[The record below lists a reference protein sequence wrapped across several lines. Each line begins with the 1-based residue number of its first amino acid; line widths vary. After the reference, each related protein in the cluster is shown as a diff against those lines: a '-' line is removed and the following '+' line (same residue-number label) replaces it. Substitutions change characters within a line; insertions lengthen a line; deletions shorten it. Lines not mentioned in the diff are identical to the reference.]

1 MPIQENPMF
10 APQRRYFRLDRR
22 DLAYLTFIVEACE
35 GLATLSTV
43 EKQETLISLTTLP
56 CFVAELNG
64 LIEAIGEEIP
74 MTETAPPLTLPSAT
88 LSQEERMK

>member
-1 MPIQENPMF
+1 MF

-22 DLAYLTFIVEACE
+22 DLAYLTFILEACE

-43 EKQETLISLTTLP
+43 EKRETLVSLTTLP

-64 LIEAIGEEIP
+64 LIEALREEIT
-74 MTETAPPLTLPSAT
+74 MTETAPPPCAAAGGNSDAR
-88 LSQEERMK
+88 QP